1 MKKNIKRIVCLLF
14 AVVFMFGTAFV
25 SSAEEEYLTSFKVSE
40 TNSMTLTFGTS
51 SGQTISVDL
60 GAVLLMPDEEEG
72 NIAAFISNDPDFG
85 TVYVSYTVRV
95 NSKKQNV
102 YKFYLGEL
110 ASNEIVETPFIKA
123 CDMAYLYLSLWVN
136 YDAKGSDFT
145 TVGFDGLM
153 TTANVNNIVVFL
165 MPVLYS
171 HEYASSETLPVLPSV
186 PGYKGVKI
194 SAAHKVV
201 SEYFTMTEKQ
211 LKKSGCYD
219 SFYVSQGLLLFPD
232 VSVNRNVLSL
242 MISVEKSGSQWIC
255 DMGYFTLDGDPITF
269 TLTMNE
275 KLQMIKSV
283 SDKRFKAGD
292 VNGDGD
298 IDISDAMLLF
308 YAVSKKVDLTPDE
321 RSRAMSN
328 WDGAI
333 DIEDAMA
340 LFYYVAKRTSKF
352 FTLD

>member
-25 SSAEEEYLTSFKVSE
+25 SSAEEEYLTSFKVSG

-153 TTANVNNIVVFL
+153 TKANVNNIVGFL
-165 MPVLYS
+165 MPILYRNDS
-171 HEYASSETLPVLPSV
+171 YVSGDFIFSPPYSEYEYWKFDAV
-186 PGYKGVKI
+186 YKI
-194 SAAHKVV
+194 V
-201 SEYFTMTEKQ
+201 SQYFTMTQKQ
-211 LKKSGCYD
+211 LKKSVRYTED
-219 SFYVSQGLLLFPD
+219 YVKPAMELYQPTLS
-232 VSVNRNVLSL
+232 NRNVLSL

-328 WDGAI
+328 WDGAR

>member
-1 MKKNIKRIVCLLF
+1 MIWVQ
-14 AVVFMFGTAFV
+14 
-25 SSAEEEYLTSFKVSE
+25 SF
-40 TNSMTLTFGTS
+40 
-51 SGQTISVDL
+51 
-60 GAVLLMPDEEEG
+60 
-72 NIAAFISNDPDFG
+72 SNDPDFG

-153 TTANVNNIVVFL
+153 TKANVNNIVGFL
-165 MPVLYS
+165 MPILYRNDS
-171 HEYASSETLPVLPSV
+171 YVSGDFIFSPPYSEYEYWKFDAV
-186 PGYKGVKI
+186 YKI
-194 SAAHKVV
+194 V
-201 SEYFTMTEKQ
+201 SQYFTMTQKQ
-211 LKKSGCYD
+211 LKKSVRYTED
-219 SFYVSQGLLLFPD
+219 YVKPAMELYQPTLS
-232 VSVNRNVLSL
+232 NRNVLSL

-275 KLQMIKSV
+275 KFQMIKSV